1 MESIK
6 NQPIMKSI
14 IYYLWFTLLLG
25 TFTALCGGGELMA
38 FVLSYCFWGCML
50 APMLPGETA

>member
-1 MESIK
+1 
-6 NQPIMKSI
+6 MKSI
-14 IYYLWFTLLLG
+14 IYYVWFTLLLG

-38 FVLSYCFWGCML
+38 FVLCYCFWGCML

>member
-1 MESIK
+1 
-6 NQPIMKSI
+6 MKSI